1 MLLLLLL
8 LRIAVVVVKREDR
21 ESNVDV
27 VIKVDFLL
35 ILMNIISL

>member
-1 MLLLLLL
+1 MLL